1 MKKPSQKTVYRMVM
15 LSALCVFVLANLF
28 VMRLSGLLGLSL
40 DFTEEKLYAISD
52 ASRLALSL
60 LQQETTVYVISGEAD
75 YPPELRE
82 MLRRYAS
89 LSPKIR
95 IRYAD
100 PYTDPGIVDYFGQKG
115 ISLKESDLLV
125 EGPLDVKQL
134 TSDDIFIYSGE
145 MQVSGLRLEERLTNA
160 LLQVNT
166 SRTFSAAFTVGHG
179 ERPSRSLE
187 TAFSDSGLSIRRL
200 ALMTE
205 APESRM
211 TEQPQ
216 AGGSQ
221 PDLIIIP
228 APERDFL
235 KDETDF
241 LRRFTDGGGRLL
253 VFLDPGAARLPE
265 LEGFLS
271 EWGLQRLP
279 GIVMEPLAHTAGN
292 PASSIPLYGMSEIN
306 REFAERGYYLALPNA
321 ESIEIADD
329 MESDLGAT
337 RLLLSTQDAYK
348 NSGADGAGGAKG
360 SYVFAALVEKSG
372 AASNAAV
379 MLFASR
385 AVYADDLMA
394 ASAYANREYLAASA
408 AWLAGRGVNESV
420 SIPPKTLAPPSIHAG
435 FGITLLVFSVF
446 IIILPLASLAAGALI
461 IIRRRR
467 R

>member
-1 MKKPSQKTVYRMVM
+1 M
-15 LSALCVFVLANLF
+15 L
-28 VMRLSGLLGLSL
+28 G
-40 DFTEEKLYAISD
+40 
-52 ASRLALSL
+52 
-60 LQQETTVYVISGEAD
+60 
-75 YPPELRE
+75 
-82 MLRRYAS
+82 RYAL
-89 LSPKIR
+89 LSSKIR

-115 ISLKESDLLV
+115 ISLNESDLLV
-125 EGPLDVKQL
+125 EGPENIKQL
-134 TSDDIFIYSGE
+134 TSEDIFIYNGE
-145 MQVSGLRLEERLTNA
+145 MEVTGLRLEERLTNA
-160 LLQVNT
+160 ILQVNT
-166 SRTFSAAFTVGHG
+166 HRTFSAAFTTGHG

-187 TAFSDSGLSIRRL
+187 AALSDSGFSIRQL
-200 ALMTE
+200 ALMAE
-205 APESRM
+205 APEGLSR
-211 TEQPQ
+211 TAEGRTVPAGGPQARQPQ
-216 AGGSQ
+216 A
-221 PDLIIIP
+221 DIIIIP

-235 KDETDF
+235 REETDF
-241 LRRFTDGGGRLL
+241 LRRFMDKGGRLL

-265 LEGFLS
+265 LEDLLG
-271 EWGLQRLP
+271 EWGMQRLP
-279 GIVMEPLAHTAGN
+279 GIVMEPIAHTAGN
-292 PASSIPLYGMSEIN
+292 PASSIPFYGMHEIN
-306 REFAERGYYLALPNA
+306 RDFAERGYYLALPNA
-321 ESIEIADD
+321 ESLEIAEE
-329 MESDLGAT
+329 MESDLRAT

-348 NSGADGAGGAKG
+348 NAGSRESVAGSARDASRTGAAGGAKG

-420 SIPPKTLAPPSIHAG
+420 SIPPKTLAPPSVHAG